1 MCMFA
6 YDCDLPLSELT
17 ELIKTE
23 YERALATLIR
33 CLSINTYKNMV
44 IKPIKGKLSIV
55 NVKSKQGLLYWVRAH
70 KRMQE

>member
-1 MCMFA
+1 MYVFA

-23 YERALATLIR
+23 YERALIR

-44 IKPIKGKLSIV
+44 IKPIKGKLSIA

>member
-1 MCMFA
+1 MYVFA
-6 YDCDLPLSELT
+6 YDCELPLSELT

-44 IKPIKGKLSIV
+44 INPIKGKLSI
-55 NVKSKQGLLYWVRAH
+55 VKSKQGLLYWVRAH